1 METPRRKLPAT
12 TPAGQVTRG
21 WKPGCGAFPSSV
33 WWIGYILDSSG
44 GHGMKRLV
52 RAMYSR

>member
-12 TPAGQVTRG
+12 NPAGQVTRG
-21 WKPGCGAFPSSV
+21 CKPGCGAFPSSV